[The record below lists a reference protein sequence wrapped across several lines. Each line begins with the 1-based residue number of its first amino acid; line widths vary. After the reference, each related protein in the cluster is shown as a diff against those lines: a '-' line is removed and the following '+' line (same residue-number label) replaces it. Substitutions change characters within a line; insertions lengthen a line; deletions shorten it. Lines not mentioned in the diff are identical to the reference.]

1 MVTYKINKK
10 DNNDKP
16 KVITLKKDR
25 LKVQNTIK
33 NYEVLQTM
41 DQIKKHIDVN
51 LINEI
56 YNRLLIWQNEF
67 TERLKD
73 TTAYSIKDI
82 KNALIPIKDSSF
94 TLFNFV
100 QVKLFKYTN
109 EKSIASKHC
118 KTIKVVLSC
127 LYFYREIFE
136 STPTL
141 SSDDFCRIF
150 LITDHNNVKYTDYSI
165 SITGNLAERFQKK
178 GIDIALNNFEKMYDK
193 NLYNITLV
201 IIYYTYIMSYIFN
214 KSHNVIPKN
223 IFLLRQYDTA
233 TKILKS
239 IGVPLTNMLITD
251 DCPYKNS
258 DYHCDIPAFD
268 IQEFDKYLNY
278 FSNKNELEKY
288 INKHYGNNDNILVD
302 QIKEEH
308 VDFIKIEEPEIFDN
322 NEIDITS
329 LL

>member
-1 MVTYKINKK
+1 MVTYKVNNKDK
-10 DNNDKP
+10 KDKP

-25 LKVQNTIK
+25 LKIQNTIK

-56 YNRLLIWQNEF
+56 YGRLLVWQNEF
-67 TERLKD
+67 NEKIKD
-73 TTAYSIKDI
+73 IPNFKIRDI

-100 QVKLFKYTN
+100 QVKLYKYTN
-109 EKSIASKHC
+109 EKSIASKHS

-136 STPTL
+136 TTPTL
-141 SSDDFCRIF
+141 SSDDFCRVF
-150 LITDHNNVKYTDYSI
+150 LITDHNNVKYNEYSI

-178 GIDIALNNFEKMYDK
+178 GIDVALNNFEKMYDK
-193 NLYNITLV
+193 DLYNITLV
-201 IIYYTYIMSYIFN
+201 IIYYTFIMSYIFN
-214 KSHNVIPKN
+214 KNHTVIPKN
-223 IFLLRQYDTA
+223 VFLLRQYDTA

-239 IGVPLTNMLITD
+239 IGIPITNMLITD
-251 DCPYKNS
+251 ECPYKNS

-278 FSNKNELEKY
+278 FSNKKELTEQ
-288 INKHYGNNDNILVD
+288 IQHYSTHDPLFD
-302 QIKEEH
+302 HIKKEPEEQPET
-308 VDFIKIEEPEIFDN
+308 IEIFDD
-322 NEIDITS
+322 EIVDISS